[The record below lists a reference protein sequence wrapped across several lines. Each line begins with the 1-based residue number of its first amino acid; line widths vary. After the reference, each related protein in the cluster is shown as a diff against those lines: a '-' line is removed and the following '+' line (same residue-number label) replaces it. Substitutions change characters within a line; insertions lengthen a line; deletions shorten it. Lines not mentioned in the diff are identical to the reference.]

1 MYLIVL
7 LLCISRVTDE
17 AEHLR
22 VCLGVTHTS
31 LGKVTTQVFF
41 SSSLG
46 GLLYFLQTCR
56 NSLRITSRTLFPGIF
71 IVNIFSI
78 PYLPFSFLN
87 DVF

>member
-17 AEHLR
+17 AEHLC

-46 GLLYFLQTCR
+46 GFALFLTD
-56 NSLRITSRTLFPGIF
+56 L
-71 IVNIFSI
+71 
-78 PYLPFSFLN
+78 
-87 DVF
+87 